1 MAGTRFNDDRLRS
14 LFEHRQIASLPELKA
29 ALGTEVS
36 KTVFRKLAALSYL
49 SSYSH
54 RGAYY
59 TLPAIPRFDT
69 NGLWCYQEVWFSRHG
84 TLRDTLVASVTESPS
99 GYFASELRALL
110 HVQIK
115 RPLRTLVE
123 NGRLSRHNLGVMRW
137 LYCAADP
144 ERQAE
149 QLRARQSPST
159 SATQRTEETVTNI
172 ADHKAAVLLFYG
184 LLDEQQRRLF
194 AGLESLRCGHGGD
207 TLLARLLDLAP
218 ETVARGRSELLS
230 GKVQRQRVR
239 AAGGGRRRTG
249 SAQRSG

>member
-1 MAGTRFNDDRLRS
+1 MGPQRFNDAALRS
-14 LFEHRQIASLPELKA
+14 LFEHRQIVSLPELKV

-49 SSYSH
+49 TSYSH

-59 TLPAIPRFDT
+59 TLPAIPRFDVH
-69 NGLWCYQEVWFSRHG
+69 GLWCYQEVWFSRHG
-84 TLRDTLVASVTESPS
+84 SLRETLVAAVTESPS
-99 GYFASELRALL
+99 GYFASDLHALL

-115 RPLRTLVE
+115 RPLRILVE
-123 NGRLSRHNLGVMRW
+123 RGRLSRHNLGAMRW

-144 ERQAE
+144 GRQAE
-149 QLRARQSPST
+149 QLRTRQSPST
-159 SATQRTEETVTNI
+159 TAAQRTEPTVTQI
-172 ADHKAAVLLFYG
+172 ADHKAAILLFYG

-218 ETVARGRSELLS
+218 ETVARGRNELLA
-230 GKVQRQRVR
+230 GEVQRQRVR
-239 AAGGGRRRTG
+239 AAGGGRRRRTG
-249 SAQRSG
+249 STLR